1 MKEVSVWKTKREVA
15 AKYDALAGAYDTL
28 YGEEQEAKIKSALG
42 SFQLRESDL
51 VLDAGCGTG
60 LLFHHV
66 EKQVGFIV
74 GLDISRKL
82 LERALCRSGSSL
94 KISLIRA
101 DADFL
106 PFIDGIFDKVFAVT
120 LLQNMPNVDVTLREV
135 IRTSKKDALLIVT
148 GLKKSYT
155 KEMFLR
161 LVRKA
166 GLEILDVRTDGRL
179 LGFVV
184 VCRKKNRYK

>member
-28 YGEEQEAKIKSALG
+28 YGEEQEAKVKSALG

-66 EKQVGFIV
+66 EKHVDFIV

-82 LERALCRSGSSL
+82 LERALCRSASSL